1 MELITEGLLRSHK
14 LCVLPCACVLGKDRR
29 TGEAEQV
36 ILLEMLDNIGMHIT
50 ELRTMAFIEDDN
62 YFLII
67 DIMLLVSLNKI
78 SKLLYRSDND
88 FSIRIL

>member
-14 LCVLPCACVLGKDRR
+14 LCVLPCACVFGKDRR
-29 TGEAEQV
+29 TSEAEQV
-36 ILLEMLDNIGMHIT
+36 ILLEMFDNIGMHIT

>member
-1 MELITEGLLRSHK
+1 
-14 LCVLPCACVLGKDRR
+14 
-29 TGEAEQV
+29 
-36 ILLEMLDNIGMHIT
+36 MLDNIGMHIT